1 MSIPK
6 TSPQVLGFLVIKAYG
21 SPVACFTA
29 AGWWLLS
36 NHTLLKESPLSGKSL
51 MSSLNCG
58 TPIWEGNPIIFG
70 NWRDVFIKK

>member
-6 TSPQVLGFLVIKAYG
+6 TSPQVLGFRVIKAYG

-36 NHTLLKESPLSGKSL
+36 NHTLLKESPLSGKSHIY

-58 TPIWEGNPIIFG
+58 TPIWERYTLLYLEIGG
-70 NWRDVFIKK
+70 MYL

>member
-6 TSPQVLGFLVIKAYG
+6 TSPQVLGFRVIKAYG

-36 NHTLLKESPLSGKSL
+36 NHTLLKESPFSGKSL

-70 NWRDVFIKK
+70 NGGMYL